1 MAQQQSPW
9 LEGAYGWSFGEG
21 GWNTGM
27 DQNLLKFS
35 FMFDRNVD
43 SVVASLP
50 AAVNGQAHYL
60 TTDNRLYFVV
70 GTTYFSTPVP
80 KWFEFKDRVTGTTY
94 QFNGTA
100 AVQVDSPAELD
111 SRLDAVELT
120 VASLGTAA
128 FEDIGFFA
136 TQVELDIVEAAAQ
149 AYTDDLRQ
157 DLSDTIDPAKGAGL
171 VGFDESLLYTSGTI
185 GNTLKSL
192 IDSDYVTVVQAI
204 GDGVTDDAPT
214 INAALAL
221 GGYVFLPKPSVEYLI
236 QSQLVFPVQGTVLF
250 GEGMYASVIKKG
262 FNGEAITVTGVGSK
276 VARIAI
282 LGEGATFTGGGIKPI
297 GYNVVLEECRIIDTQ
312 DSPVLFDAAVSS
324 NALAGTYAEVNSCFL
339 LPTNLATPYAIRSTG
354 SDNSIHPTVR
364 TFRNISGG
372 GPLVDFSGMNRA
384 ILTDSFGTIL
394 KFSATSGKI
403 TMSKNRM
410 TNGAININVLGNDH
424 DLEDN
429 IWSFSAGGSVS
440 IDATCLNVHWGPQNQ
455 VVINSATMQS
465 PTIGHAIAGPMPN
478 NVYTNLKDYTASFT
492 WLGTSSNGVFGNSTV
507 SAFYKLSGRHCY
519 VSFFLLRGSTATNP
533 VGTWSVQLPFK
544 AFVTSV
550 HPILVKSS
558 TGTYQTALLEVQGG
572 ASTAVIY
579 LNATTAAVTE
589 ASISFGTGG
598 ILEGTLNYL
607 VSIT

>member
-1 MAQQQSPW
+1 MTDLIPVAALSPVVQLETTDRALAGTGNPMNRQAQALLNRDAFRAQQI
-9 LEGAYGWSFGEG
+9 A
-21 GWNTGM
+21 
-27 DQNLLKFS
+27 
-35 FMFDRNVD
+35 
-43 SVVASLP
+43 
-50 AAVNGQAHYL
+50 
-60 TTDNRLYFVV
+60 DN
-70 GTTYFSTPVP
+70 
-80 KWFEFKDRVTGTTY
+80 
-94 QFNGTA
+94 
-100 AVQVDSPAELD
+100 
-111 SRLDAVELT
+111 
-120 VASLGTAA
+120 
-128 FEDIGFFA
+128 
-136 TQVELDIVEAAAQ
+136 AAA
-149 AYTDDLRQ
+149 AAAASAATGALIADLADDTDL
-157 DLSDTIDPAKGAGL
+157 AKGAGQIGFEASL
-171 VGFDESLLYTSGTI
+171 GYAVGTVGD
-185 GNTLKSL
+185 TLKEL
-192 IDSDYVTVVQAI
+192 TDSDYVTVVQAV
-204 GDGVTDDAPT
+204 GDGVADDSAA

-236 QSQLVFPVQGTVLF
+236 QSQLVFPVQGTILF

-276 VARIAI
+276 VARLAI
-282 LGEGATFTGGGIKPI
+282 IGDGATFTGGGIKPI

-312 DSPVLFDAAVSS
+312 DSPVLFDAAVGS
-324 NALAGTYAEVNSCFL
+324 NNLAGTYAEVNSCFL
-339 LPTNLATPYAIRSTG
+339 LPTNLSTTYAIRSTG
-354 SDNSIHPTVR
+354 SDDSIRPTVR

-403 TMSKNRM
+403 SMAKNRM

-440 IDATCLNVHWGPQNQ
+440 IDATCANVHWGPQNQ
-455 VVINSATMQS
+455 VVIGSATLGS
-465 PTIGHAIAGPMPN
+465 PAIGHAIAGPMPN
-478 NVYTNLKDYTASFT
+478 NVHTNLIDYTASFA
-492 WLGTSSNGVFGNSTV
+492 WLGTTSNGVFGNSTV

-533 VGTWSVQLPFK
+533 VGTWSVQLPFE
-544 AFVTSV
+544 AFVNSV

-572 ASTAVIY
+572 SSTAVIY
-579 LNATTAAVTE
+579 LNASTAAMTE

-607 VSIT
+607 VSPT